1 MRDRFVSRSASL
13 YLLPLAKC
21 DSFLAQQ
28 PPSKPHQM
36 TPAMETKGVWLKFRA
51 NLFYPPWVH
60 AVSVWLVA
68 LPAQV

>member
-1 MRDRFVSRSASL
+1 MRGRL
-13 YLLPLAKC
+13 YKVNDLQL
-21 DSFLAQQ
+21 SFLIQTK
-28 PPSKPHQM
+28 PRLPSLLFTKM
-36 TPAMETKGVWLKFRA
+36 TPAMETKGVWLKFRD